1 MHSDPDQLLLTDQKT
16 GDKAVTFDRPQA
28 PGPAAQVR
36 PQAAFGVLAA
46 QRAVA
51 ALGDVW
57 TLRILRTIFRGKRR
71 YGDFVKE
78 FGVSRA
84 VLTDR
89 LGKLVEQ
96 GVLTRDTGE
105 GGHPQYRL
113 SASGLDLW
121 SLFLA
126 IWLWEHDWGAPK
138 DPDTWAPD
146 RPRGAV
152 MHVGCGKIM
161 RPQLVCLHCH
171 EEVRPT
177 QTAMPAPV
185 PPRAGAAAAAAT
197 SQAASVPASA
207 STFRRARSAA
217 SDASKSTMR
226 LSRVIGDRWNAVL
239 VGEAFRG
246 TRLFSRFESA
256 LRIGPAQLSDRLAE
270 LQDLGILQAQ
280 AYAGARQEYR
290 LTKAGMELFPMTLEL
305 IRWGSQWLVPP
316 EQALHLQHRS
326 CGQTLVA
333 RWHCDQCRQMLAR
346 DTVRFV

>member
-1 MHSDPDQLLLTDQKT
+1 MGVIRKPPGSRRMQLV
-16 GDKAVTFDRPQA
+16 AARPQGA
-28 PGPAAQVR
+28 S
-36 PQAAFGVLAA
+36 GVIAA

-51 ALGDVW
+51 VLGDVW

-96 GVLTRDTGE
+96 QVLVRDTAD
-105 GGHPQYRL
+105 GGHPRYML
-113 SASGLDLW
+113 SVSGLDLW

-126 IWLWEHDWGAPK
+126 MWLWELDWGSAT

-146 RPRGAV
+146 QPRGV
-152 MHVGCGKIM
+152 VLHVDCGKIM
-161 RPQLVCLHCH
+161 RPQLQCLHCH
-171 EEVRPT
+171 DEVRAN
-177 QTAMPAPV
+177 QTAMPALALA
-185 PPRAGAAAAAAT
+185 RAGAGQHAPAPAA
-197 SQAASVPASA
+197 A
-207 STFRRARSAA
+207 STFRRARNTAA
-217 SDASKSTMR
+217 SHNTMR
-226 LSRVIGDRWNAVL
+226 LSRVIGDRWNSVI

-246 TRLFSRFESA
+246 TRLFSQFESA
-256 LRIGPAQLSDRLAE
+256 LGIGPAQLSDRLAE
-270 LQDLGILQAQ
+270 LQALGILQAQ

-290 LTKAGMELFPMTLEL
+290 LTHAGIALFPMTLEL

-326 CGQTLVA
+326 CGQALVA
-333 RWHCDQCRQMLAR
+333 RWHCDQCQQMLAR

>member
-113 SASGLDLW
+113 SDQWPGPVVAVSGDVVVGDGLGHRQGSGHL
-121 SLFLA
+121 
-126 IWLWEHDWGAPK
+126 G
-138 DPDTWAPD
+138 T
-146 RPRGAV
+146 RPA
-152 MHVGCGKIM
+152 
-161 RPQLVCLHCH
+161 
-171 EEVRPT
+171 
-177 QTAMPAPV
+177 APV
-185 PPRAGAAAAAAT
+185 
-197 SQAASVPASA
+197 
-207 STFRRARSAA
+207 
-217 SDASKSTMR
+217 
-226 LSRVIGDRWNAVL
+226 
-239 VGEAFRG
+239 
-246 TRLFSRFESA
+246 
-256 LRIGPAQLSDRLAE
+256 
-270 LQDLGILQAQ
+270 
-280 AYAGARQEYR
+280 
-290 LTKAGMELFPMTLEL
+290 
-305 IRWGSQWLVPP
+305 RWGNRWLAAGEDPLVVR
-316 EQALHLQHRS
+316 HLP
-326 CGQTLVA
+326 CGELLDA
-333 RWHCDQCRQMLAR
+333 RWHCGHCGETLAR
-346 DTVRFV
+346 ETVRFG

>member
-1 MHSDPDQLLLTDQKT
+1 MGDMAITSD
-16 GDKAVTFDRPQA
+16 GHQA
-28 PGPAAQVR
+28 PAIAAQAR

-78 FGVSRA
+78 LGVSRA

-96 GVLTRDTGE
+96 GVLMRDTAD

-113 SASGLDLW
+113 SAMGLDLW

-126 IWLWEHDWGAPK
+126 MWLWEHDWGAAI

-146 RPRGAV
+146 QPRGAV
-152 MHVGCGKIM
+152 LHAACAKIM
-161 RPQLVCLHCH
+161 RPQLLCLHCR

-185 PPRAGAAAAAAT
+185 LPRVGVG
-197 SQAASVPASA
+197 QFASVPAAA
-207 STFRRARSAA
+207 STFRRARSVA
-217 SDASKSTMR
+217 SDAPQSTMR
-226 LSRVIGDRWNAVL
+226 VSRVIGDRWNAVL

-246 TRLFSRFESA
+246 TRLFSQFESA
-256 LRIGPAQLSDRLAE
+256 LGIGPAQLSDRLAE
-270 LQDLGILQAQ
+270 LQELGILQAQ

-290 LTKAGMELFPMTLEL
+290 LTKAGIALFPMTLEL

-346 DTVRFV
+346 DKVRFV